1 MENYKNPTWIFKE
14 NMENSLIKDWITV
27 IFWLILAAPLIIIVM
42 FITLLAFIVDWI
54 KLLIWKNI

>member
-1 MENYKNPTWIFKE
+1 
-14 NMENSLIKDWITV
+14 MENSLIKDWITV